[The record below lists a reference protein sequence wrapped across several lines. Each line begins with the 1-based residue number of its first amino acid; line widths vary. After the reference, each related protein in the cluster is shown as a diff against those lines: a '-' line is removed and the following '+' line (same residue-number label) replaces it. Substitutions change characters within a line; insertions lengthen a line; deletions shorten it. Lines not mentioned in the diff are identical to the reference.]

1 VNFPISTKTTNA
13 IEVNPMKIPAKFGSL
28 SIVISEKV
36 TVYRR
41 RTQSNDK
48 NLNRHSDQGR

>member
-1 VNFPISTKTTNA
+1 MNFPISTKTTNA

-36 TVYRR
+36 TVYRQ

-48 NLNRHSDQGR
+48 NLNRPSDQGR